1 MNACERKCSLCPQG
15 KNKKQ
20 LTKWCV
26 DMSSL
31 HGHCSQQWNSTLYT
45 EFPSQSVSHFESDP
59 WNKEYFETKN
69 CDFKEEERT
78 TWNTIEGN
86 LHCSLS
92 FWCDSEW
99 MNHEDLFPWYLH
111 RPAPRCTAIWP
122 TELHQPLYMFAT
134 WVIFHGP
141 LTTRMCLPLLMSH
154 FLPLSV
160 SPDTILYCL
169 AV

>member
-1 MNACERKCSLCPQG
+1 MLSMSTGKKQEAVNKTVCGHVLFAQPLLTAMKLHSLHRVPLSKCSR
-15 KNKKQ
+15 
-20 LTKWCV
+20 
-26 DMSSL
+26 
-31 HGHCSQQWNSTLYT
+31 
-45 EFPSQSVSHFESDP
+45 FESDH

-69 CDFKEEERT
+69 CDFKEEKRT

-99 MNHEDLFPWYLH
+99 MHHEDLFPWYLH